1 MEKAH
6 KMQEKKK
13 SISGRKTDKTGKPA
27 IWQLRGRGFYAGN
40 EKEEKNLQSVILDMV
55 NRFGYLGILIL
66 IAVENVFPPI
76 PSEVILTFGGF
87 LTTCTRLHPAGVVLA
102 STAGSLLGALVLYGA
117 GTLVSPEGLAE
128 LLESRPMKLL
138 GFRAED
144 AWKTIAWFQK
154 KGQRAVLLGRCI
166 PIIRSLISVPAG
178 MAGMKMPGF
187 LLYTIVGSTVWN
199 LLLVGIG
206 AAVGAAWEQAAE
218 YVKLYAD
225 VVFLILM
232 VEPYAFRHSIYI
244 GRNTVKNNRMHE
256 IMHDMQ
262 KICLQFSNKC
272 AQIHLNK

>member
-1 MEKAH
+1 MAEMKRKRKFAERDSGYG
-6 KMQEKKK
+6 QPFW
-13 SISGRKTDKTGKPA
+13 ISWYSNPDCRGKCISA
-27 IWQLRGRGFYAGN
+27 DSLRGDSDFR
-40 EKEEKNLQSVILDMV
+40 
-55 NRFGYLGILIL
+55 RFSD
-66 IAVENVFPPI
+66 NVY
-76 PSEVILTFGGF
+76 
-87 LTTCTRLHPAGVVLA
+87 PAGVVLA

-225 VVFLILM
+225 VVFFVLI
-232 VEPYAFRHSIYI
+232 VGTVCFPAFHLYRKKH
-244 GRNTVKNNRMHE
+244 R
-256 IMHDMQ
+256 Q
-262 KICLQFSNKC
+262 K
-272 AQIHLNK
+272 

>member
-40 EKEEKNLQSVILDMV
+40 EKEEKKFAERDSGYGQPFWLSWYSDSDCGGKCISTDSLRGDSDLW
-55 NRFGYLGILIL
+55 RFSD
-66 IAVENVFPPI
+66 NVY
-76 PSEVILTFGGF
+76 SAA
-87 LTTCTRLHPAGVVLA
+87 PAGVVLA

-232 VEPYAFRHSIYI
+232 VGTVCFPAFHLYRKKH
-244 GRNTVKNNRMHE
+244 R
-256 IMHDMQ
+256 Q
-262 KICLQFSNKC
+262 K
-272 AQIHLNK
+272 

>member
-87 LTTCTRLHPAGVVLA
+87 LTTCTRLHPAEAPVILEDIVRV
-102 STAGSLLGALVLYGA
+102 AGRD
-117 GTLVSPEGLAE
+117 PEGLAE

-232 VEPYAFRHSIYI
+232 VGTVCFPAFHLYRKKH
-244 GRNTVKNNRMHE
+244 R
-256 IMHDMQ
+256 Q
-262 KICLQFSNKC
+262 K
-272 AQIHLNK
+272 

>member
-87 LTTCTRLHPAGVVLA
+87 LTTCTRLHPAGLCWHLRRAHCLA
-102 STAGSLLGALVLYGA
+102 RWCCTEPEPSSAR
-117 GTLVSPEGLAE
+117 EGLAE

-206 AAVGAAWEQAAE
+206 AAVGAAWEQVAE

-232 VEPYAFRHSIYI
+232 VGTVCFPAFHLYRKKH
-244 GRNTVKNNRMHE
+244 R
-256 IMHDMQ
+256 Q
-262 KICLQFSNKC
+262 K
-272 AQIHLNK
+272 

>member
-1 MEKAH
+1 MYSAAP
-6 KMQEKKK
+6 
-13 SISGRKTDKTGKPA
+13 G
-27 IWQLRGRGFYAGN
+27 
-40 EKEEKNLQSVILDMV
+40 
-55 NRFGYLGILIL
+55 
-66 IAVENVFPPI
+66 
-76 PSEVILTFGGF
+76 
-87 LTTCTRLHPAGVVLA
+87 GVVLA

-206 AAVGAAWEQAAE
+206 CSGRRCMGAGGRICEAICGCG
-218 YVKLYAD
+218 
-225 VVFLILM
+225 F
-232 VEPYAFRHSIYI
+232 PYFN
-244 GRNTVKNNRMHE
+244 GGNRMLSG
-256 IMHDMQ
+256 IPF
-262 KICLQFSNKC
+262 I
-272 AQIHLNK
+272 

>member
-199 LLLVGIG
+199 LLLVLALCAEAGTVLGQAPLAELIRRFH
-206 AAVGAAWEQAAE
+206 AALGVLLGVLLCGGLMTVVSVG
-218 YVKLYAD
+218 VM
-225 VVFLILM
+225 LM
-232 VEPYAFRHSIYI
+232 IRA
-244 GRNTVKNNRMHE
+244 G
-256 IMHDMQ
+256 
-262 KICLQFSNKC
+262 
-272 AQIHLNK
+272 

>member
-154 KGQRAVLLGRCI
+154 KGQRAVRIELTDAVKSAPAPAHVPGRREQVCPPGDVGKSHLGVRHLCAADQR
-166 PIIRSLISVPAG
+166 PAQCPFSRSYP
-178 MAGMKMPGF
+178 F
-187 LLYTIVGSTVWN
+187 LQDASDCW
-199 LLLVGIG
+199 
-206 AAVGAAWEQAAE
+206 
-218 YVKLYAD
+218 
-225 VVFLILM
+225 
-232 VEPYAFRHSIYI
+232 
-244 GRNTVKNNRMHE
+244 
-256 IMHDMQ
+256 
-262 KICLQFSNKC
+262 
-272 AQIHLNK
+272 

>member
-40 EKEEKNLQSVILDMV
+40 EKEENNLQSVILDMV

-154 KGQRAVLLGRCI
+154 KARPMHSDHPKSHLGSGRHG
-166 PIIRSLISVPAG
+166 RDEDAGIS
-178 MAGMKMPGF
+178 
-187 LLYTIVGSTVWN
+187 
-199 LLLVGIG
+199 
-206 AAVGAAWEQAAE
+206 
-218 YVKLYAD
+218 
-225 VVFLILM
+225 
-232 VEPYAFRHSIYI
+232 SIYHSREYGLEYSSGWHRRSGWRCMGAG
-244 GRNTVKNNRMHE
+244 GRICEAICGCGFPYFNGGNRMLSG
-256 IMHDMQ
+256 IPF
-262 KICLQFSNKC
+262 I
-272 AQIHLNK
+272 

>member
-1 MEKAH
+1 
-6 KMQEKKK
+6 
-13 SISGRKTDKTGKPA
+13 
-27 IWQLRGRGFYAGN
+27 
-40 EKEEKNLQSVILDMV
+40 MV

-154 KGQRAVLLGRCI
+154 KRAAGCAARPMYSDHPKSHLGSGRHGRDEDAGISSIYHSREYGLESSSGWHRRSGRRCMG
-166 PIIRSLISVPAG
+166 AG
-178 MAGMKMPGF
+178 SGICEAICGCGF
-187 LLYTIVGSTVWN
+187 LCFNSG
-199 LLLVGIG
+199 
-206 AAVGAAWEQAAE
+206 
-218 YVKLYAD
+218 
-225 VVFLILM
+225 
-232 VEPYAFRHSIYI
+232 
-244 GRNTVKNNRMHE
+244 NRMLSG
-256 IMHDMQ
+256 IPF
-262 KICLQFSNKC
+262 I
-272 AQIHLNK
+272 

>member
-1 MEKAH
+1 MAEMKRKRKFAERDSGYGQPFWLSWYSDSDCGG
-6 KMQEKKK
+6 KC
-13 SISGRKTDKTGKPA
+13 ISADS
-27 IWQLRGRGFYAGN
+27 LRGDSDFR
-40 EKEEKNLQSVILDMV
+40 
-55 NRFGYLGILIL
+55 R
-66 IAVENVFPPI
+66 
-76 PSEVILTFGGF
+76 F

-225 VVFLILM
+225 VVFFVLI
-232 VEPYAFRHSIYI
+232 VGTVCFPAFHLYRKKH
-244 GRNTVKNNRMHE
+244 R
-256 IMHDMQ
+256 Q
-262 KICLQFSNKC
+262 K
-272 AQIHLNK
+272 

>member
-55 NRFGYLGILIL
+55 NRF
-66 IAVENVFPPI
+66 
-76 PSEVILTFGGF
+76 
-87 LTTCTRLHPAGVVLA
+87 
-102 STAGSLLGALVLYGA
+102 
-117 GTLVSPEGLAE
+117 
-128 LLESRPMKLL
+128 
-138 GFRAED
+138 AED

-206 AAVGAAWEQAAE
+206 AAVGAAWEQVAE

-232 VEPYAFRHSIYI
+232 VGTVCFPAFHLYRKKH
-244 GRNTVKNNRMHE
+244 R
-256 IMHDMQ
+256 Q
-262 KICLQFSNKC
+262 K
-272 AQIHLNK
+272 

>member
-1 MEKAH
+1 MAEMKRKRKFAERDSGYG
-6 KMQEKKK
+6 QPFW
-13 SISGRKTDKTGKPA
+13 ISWYSNPDCRGKCISA
-27 IWQLRGRGFYAGN
+27 DSLRGDSDFR
-40 EKEEKNLQSVILDMV
+40 
-55 NRFGYLGILIL
+55 RFSD
-66 IAVENVFPPI
+66 NV
-76 PSEVILTFGGF
+76 S
-87 LTTCTRLHPAGVVLA
+87 RLHPAGVVLA

-225 VVFLILM
+225 VVFFVLI
-232 VEPYAFRHSIYI
+232 VGTVCFPAFHLYRKKH
-244 GRNTVKNNRMHE
+244 R
-256 IMHDMQ
+256 Q
-262 KICLQFSNKC
+262 K
-272 AQIHLNK
+272 

>member
-102 STAGSLLGALVLYGA
+102 STAAHCLARWCC
-117 GTLVSPEGLAE
+117 TEPEPSSARRACRAARE
-128 LLESRPMKLL
+128 PADESFWGFGQRMPGRPLP
-138 GFRAED
+138 GFR
-144 AWKTIAWFQK
+144 K
-154 KGQRAVLLGRCI
+154 R
-166 PIIRSLISVPAG
+166 
-178 MAGMKMPGF
+178 
-187 LLYTIVGSTVWN
+187 GSG
-199 LLLVGIG
+199 LCCS
-206 AAVGAAWEQAAE
+206 
-218 YVKLYAD
+218 AD
-225 VVFLILM
+225 
-232 VEPYAFRHSIYI
+232 AFRSSEVSSRFRPAWR
-244 GRNTVKNNRMHE
+244 G
-256 IMHDMQ
+256 
-262 KICLQFSNKC
+262 
-272 AQIHLNK
+272 

>member
-1 MEKAH
+1 
-6 KMQEKKK
+6 
-13 SISGRKTDKTGKPA
+13 
-27 IWQLRGRGFYAGN
+27 
-40 EKEEKNLQSVILDMV
+40 MV

-166 PIIRSLISVPAG
+166 PISHLGSGRHGRDEDAGISSIYHSREYGLESSSGWHRRSGRRCMGAG
-178 MAGMKMPGF
+178 SGICEAICGCGF
-187 LLYTIVGSTVWN
+187 LCFNSG
-199 LLLVGIG
+199 
-206 AAVGAAWEQAAE
+206 
-218 YVKLYAD
+218 
-225 VVFLILM
+225 
-232 VEPYAFRHSIYI
+232 
-244 GRNTVKNNRMHE
+244 NRMLSG
-256 IMHDMQ
+256 IPF
-262 KICLQFSNKC
+262 I
-272 AQIHLNK
+272 